1 MSLSID
7 DVRHVANLAR
17 LAFDDDQLEQ
27 LRDELGRI
35 LGYAE
40 QVREV
45 ATSDVPPTSHAYPL
59 TNVWR
64 ADEVRP
70 SLDAAAALA
79 TGPAIEDGRFR
90 VPRIIDEDA

>member
-1 MSLSID
+1 MTLSID

-27 LRDELGRI
+27 LREELGRI

-40 QVREV
+40 QIDEV
-45 ATSDVPPTSHAYPL
+45 ATTDVPPTSHAYRL

-64 ADEVRP
+64 DDDVRP
-70 SLDAAAALA
+70 SLEPAAALS